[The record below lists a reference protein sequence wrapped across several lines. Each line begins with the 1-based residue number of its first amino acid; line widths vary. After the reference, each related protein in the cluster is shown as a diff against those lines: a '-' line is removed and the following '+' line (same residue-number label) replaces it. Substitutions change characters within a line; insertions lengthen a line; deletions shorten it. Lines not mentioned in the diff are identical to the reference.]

1 MKVLATIEH
10 SNFDDIIVSDNSF
23 IDINGTDIMTIKSGS
38 KKYYLDVKSTA
49 FTSNKLLL
57 EGIISDEEK
66 ILGRCVLN
74 IKIN

>member
-1 MKVLATIEH
+1 MKVLATVEH
-10 SNFDDIIVSDNSF
+10 SNLDSIILPDNSF
-23 IDINGTDIMTIKSGS
+23 IDINGTDILIIKSGS
-38 KKYYLDVKSTA
+38 EKYYLDVKSTA

-57 EGIISDEEK
+57 EGIISDQEK